1 VFRFPDRTGSRYR
14 RLWWQT
20 VKDLRETVARSSWL
34 LQSEYDVSFWVSQRH
49 SWPVGGLWRH
59 LCRGRLGCQ
68 PEFDWQIVQ
77 DGGQW
82 LQDELARIILKRLSA
97 RIRHLSGEHRCHF
110 PRCQQPV
117 LVVWPVLPPCAA
129 LQISSSG
136 FVARVI
142 RLVRCPA
149 AGALYL
155 PPSSAAMLF
164 PGQVCVRPEKYAVRP
179 ARSAIQIFELGEDL
193 GRPLELRRE
202 RANLS
207 PTKLDC

>member
-1 VFRFPDRTGSRYR
+1 V
-14 RLWWQT
+14 
-20 VKDLRETVARSSWL
+20 E
-34 LQSEYDVSFWVSQRH
+34 
-49 SWPVGGLWRH
+49 
-59 LCRGRLGCQ
+59 
-68 PEFDWQIVQ
+68 
-77 DGGQW
+77 DGGKW

-136 FVARVI
+136 FVARAI

-164 PGQVCVRPEKYAVRP
+164 PGQVCVGLEKYAVRP
-179 ARSAIQIFELGEDL
+179 ARSGIQIFELGEDL
-193 GRPLELRRE
+193 GRPLELRPGTLPYCLRQSLIVDAVVIE
-202 RANLS
+202 TRASLACMWLKAQAVS
-207 PTKLDC
+207 VHLTCSEVDCASKQ